1 MLYKGHL
8 SKHADAQR
16 PHKREEGGGSQS
28 TSGRVFQA
36 EWAGVWGIG
45 VRRETQ
51 GKQPTGAL
59 SAVAKTTDSGP
70 APWSEVRIQ
79 AEAAGWAIPEAR
91 TTKGRNIIW

>member
-1 MLYKGHL
+1 MLMPRDPIRG
-8 SKHADAQR
+8 R
-16 PHKREEGGGSQS
+16 REGGARAHRGECSRQNEREC
-28 TSGRVFQA
+28 G
-36 EWAGVWGIG
+36 GIG

-79 AEAAGWAIPEAR
+79 AEAAG
-91 TTKGRNIIW
+91 